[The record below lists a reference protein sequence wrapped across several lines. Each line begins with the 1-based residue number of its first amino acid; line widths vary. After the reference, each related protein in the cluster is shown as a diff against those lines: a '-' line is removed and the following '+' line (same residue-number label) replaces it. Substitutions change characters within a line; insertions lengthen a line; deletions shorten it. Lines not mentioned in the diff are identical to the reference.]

1 MGRLR
6 YSFLVKTRPLLWT
19 AACLLLAS
27 CHAGMATADPS
38 EAKSGPVPAD
48 RRAAAP
54 DLAGDSLD
62 GKPLRLSDYR
72 GKVVVINAWASWCG
86 PCRAEAPEL
95 DAAQKHLAAEG
106 VQVLGLNTDTEPVNG
121 RSFQH
126 DHHLTYP
133 SFSDPSGRKV
143 LTFPRGSVPQGV
155 PFTVVVDARGRMAN
169 VHTGPVTERDVRDLV
184 RPLVRS

>member
-1 MGRLR
+1 M
-6 YSFLVKTRPLLWT
+6 KTRPLLWT

-27 CHAGMATADPS
+27 CHAGTATSGPA
-38 EAKSGPVPAD
+38 EETSGPVPAA

-62 GKPLRLSDYR
+62 GKPLRLSAYR
-72 GKVVVINAWASWCG
+72 GKVVVLNAWASWCG

-95 DAAQKHLAAEG
+95 NAAQKHLAAEG
-106 VQVLGLNTDTEPVNG
+106 VQVLGLNTDNDAGNG
-121 RSFQH
+121 RSFQE
-126 DHHLTYP
+126 DHHLSYP

-143 LTFPRGSVPQGV
+143 LTFPKGSVPQGV
-155 PFTVVVDARGRMAN
+155 PFTVVIDTRGRMAG
-169 VHTGPVTERDVRDLV
+169 VHSGPVTEQQLRDLV